1 MKWFRK
7 KRVEIR
13 IDVYEDGKVENNITG
28 NLEEVAIALA
38 RLLCAV
44 CIGCRA
50 DGVSRGELRQAL
62 AAQVGEIFDDVW
74 RAENLRGELE

>member
-13 IDVYEDGKVENNITG
+13 LDVYEDGRVENSVTG
-28 NLEEVAIALA
+28 NTKEVVIALA
-38 RLLCAV
+38 CLLCAV
-44 CIGCRA
+44 CIDCRV
-50 DGVSRGELRQAL
+50 DGVSRGELRQAI

-74 RAENLRGELE
+74 RAKNLGGEPE